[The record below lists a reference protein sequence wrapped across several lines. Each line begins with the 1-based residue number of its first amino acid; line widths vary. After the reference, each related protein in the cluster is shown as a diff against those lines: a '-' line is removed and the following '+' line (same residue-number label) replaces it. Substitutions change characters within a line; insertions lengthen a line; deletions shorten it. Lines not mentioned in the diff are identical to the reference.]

1 MKNLKNLMTTVTLL
15 AILVLGT
22 GSANAGIL
30 MSDFTGGVEDPCTE
44 SPTKYDSGILMSDIA
59 GVILHGFGVV
69 LHRDGVVLHKGG
81 GGGQVDCGILM
92 SD

>member
-1 MKNLKNLMTTVTLL
+1 MKNLKNLMAAVTLL

-30 MSDFTGGVEDPCTE
+30 MSDFTGGSEDPCTE
-44 SPTKYDSGILMSDIA
+44 GPTKYDSGILMSDFTGI
-59 GVILHGFGVV
+59 ILHRVGII
-69 LHRDGVVLHKGG
+69 LHKGDS
-81 GGGQVDCGILM
+81 GQVDCGILM

>member
-15 AILVLGT
+15 AILVIGT

-30 MSDFTGGVEDPCTE
+30 MSDFTGGQEDPCTE
-44 SPTKYDSGILMSDIA
+44 GPTKYNSGILMSDFT
-59 GVILHGFGVV
+59 GVILHGFGVI
-69 LHRDGVVLHKGG
+69 LHGFGTDKGG
-81 GGGQVDCGILM
+81 DGQVDCGILM